1 MQRITGE
8 TILLIEADA
17 SLRRLITLG
26 LHQRGMHVIGISSP
40 DALPLLETLAPG
52 LVILDI
58 DGEAGSDHSLLD
70 TIRQHPILGDT
81 PAVVLA
87 WDCPLL
93 SNNLQDAPQTALSCL
108 TKPFDARTLHTTIE
122 DILAANKSISSLRK
136 QGVLLAAHSA
146 APAPSIWP
154 LVTASGL
161 LLLIIGL
168 MVQIGVAA
176 LGLLIVIV
184 ALLLWTLGTK
194 PDQRPITLE
203 VREAWSGAGRPQG
216 YAPTIHET
224 PSRVW

>member
-40 DALPLLETLAPG
+40 NALSTFEILAPD

-58 DGEAGSDHSLLD
+58 DGEAGSDHSLLAV
-70 TIRQHPILGDT
+70 IGKHPILGDT

-87 WDCPLL
+87 WDCPV
-93 SNNLQDAPQTALSCL
+93 SANILQDAPQTALTCL
-108 TKPFDARTLHTTIE
+108 TKPFDARMLHTTIE
-122 DILAANKSISSLRK
+122 DILAANKRITGL
-136 QGVLLAAHSA
+136 QQQDDLLVAHSA

-168 MVQIGVAA
+168 MVQITVAV
-176 LGLLIVIV
+176 LGLLIIIV
-184 ALLLWTLGTK
+184 ALLLWTLGAK
-194 PDQRPITLE
+194 PEQRPIALE
-203 VREAWSGAGRPQG
+203 AREVWRGQ
-216 YAPTIHET
+216 APPVHTG
-224 PSRVW
+224 